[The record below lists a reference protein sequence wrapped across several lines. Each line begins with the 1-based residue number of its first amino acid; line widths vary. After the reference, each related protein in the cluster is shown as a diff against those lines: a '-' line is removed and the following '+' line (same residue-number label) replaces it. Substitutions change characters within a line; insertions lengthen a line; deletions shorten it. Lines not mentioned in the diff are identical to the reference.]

1 MKEKSRGVAS
11 RKKNVLITGV
21 TSTIGRMVAEQLYYD
36 KKIGKIIG
44 VGRVDRPYY
53 FNDYSPSRFI
63 YMKVDILKYREL
75 HNLFISPELRE
86 ANINTVVHLAF
97 VEEISRRDLDPHTL
111 NVEGTKNLLD
121 MCMNTK
127 GIKKFIFK
135 STIFV
140 YKLKPDSPTVIDES
154 GDLNFDPNAP
164 QWIKDRVDA
173 DMLCR
178 SAMENDKMDIVVLR
192 FPHIIGRNINSQMNI
207 YLNQRIVFKIMGFDP
222 VINLIHSKDVVNAIQ
237 HAIHANVRG
246 VFNIRGR
253 ETAPLSTF
261 LRLNK
266 KRPIPVPASV
276 FSLINSIQWKL
287 GITDFYYPVNKDILK
302 YNCVPSSERMEKILK
317 FTPKNHVRLG

>member
-1 MKEKSRGVAS
+1 MK
-11 RKKNVLITGV
+11 KKNRIRNTKKNILITGV
-21 TSTIGRMVAEQLYYD
+21 TSTTGRMVAEQFYFD
-36 KKIGKIIG
+36 KRVGKIIG
-44 VGRVDRPYY
+44 IGRIDKPYY

-75 HNLFISPELRE
+75 HNLFISSEFRDS
-86 ANINTVVHLAF
+86 NINTVVHLAF
-97 VEEISRRDLDPHTL
+97 VEEVSRRDLDPHTL

-127 GIKKFIFK
+127 GIKKFVFK
-135 STIFV
+135 STIYV
-140 YKLKPDSPTVIDES
+140 YKLKPNSPTIIHE
-154 GDLNFDPNAP
+154 GWDLNFDPTAP

-207 YLNQRIVFKIMGFDP
+207 YLNQRIVFKPMGFDP
-222 VINLIHSKDVVNAIQ
+222 VINLIHSRDVVNAIQ
-237 HAIHANVRG
+237 YAVHTKVKG

-266 KRPIPVPASV
+266 RRVIPVPPFVLSA
-276 FSLINSIQWKL
+276 INSIQWKL
-287 GITDFYYPVNKDILK
+287 GLTDFYYPINKDFLK

-317 FTPKNHVRLG
+317 FTPKNHVRFG